1 MTTFFKNITSCPR
14 SITISIY
21 INASVSFSYTSTLHQ
36 SNENDIMASSDTEIR
51 VRVATEITDEERLI
65 TDDLKALMIRN

>member
-1 MTTFFKNITSCPR
+1 
-14 SITISIY
+14 
-21 INASVSFSYTSTLHQ
+21 
-36 SNENDIMASSDTEIR
+36 MASSDTEIR

>member
-1 MTTFFKNITSCPR
+1 M
-14 SITISIY
+14 SIY